1 LKFDKLLALKFTE
14 HNIVINPFAQWK
26 VGKITQL
33 KEKTVGNEQM
43 ASVSTVIR
51 FVHR

>member
-1 LKFDKLLALKFTE
+1 MKFDKLLALKFTE
-14 HNIVINPFAQWK
+14 HSIVINPFAPWK

-33 KEKTVGNEQM
+33 KEETVGNAQM
-43 ASVSTVIR
+43 ASISTVIR